1 MKIRLYALI
10 TAALLSG
17 CSMQNTREQDA
28 YVVQPPTYTPGE
40 FNRES
45 IYELLVAELAG
56 QQGQFDLAL
65 NNYIKQARLNRDP
78 AIAERATRVAQ
89 YLRSVEGITEAA
101 GLWIETDPENAEP
114 YQISASI
121 LLHQKRY
128 EEAMPL
134 VERALEFDRPR
145 MLAVIRGQIPEM
157 PNEVISGY
165 INLFTQLLDKEPNQT
180 DVLVTQGLLYKQQKN
195 LDAALDAYETALA
208 IDARSADAIAQKA
221 ELLRL
226 RGQFTQALQTLAP
239 ALKSQPD
246 NQSLMI
252 LNTQLLFQSGQIEK
266 GVAQAQEIL
275 AINNKDYQLKFYLAL
290 LLLEN
295 NRGDDAQILL
305 NELLEQN
312 SNDTRPYFY
321 LGTIAQQQGQIDQAI
336 DHYLKVDDPATTFQ
350 AIGRVSALLDSP
362 EDRERL
368 TGIIG
373 DLRKTRPDL
382 ASQLY
387 TMEAEWLNLHNFT
400 DDALV
405 VLEEALTRYSD
416 DVNLLYT
423 RAMMLESIDFARAE
437 EDLRKILEIEPDS
450 SLAMNALGYT
460 LTIHTERYEEAYELI
475 AKALEIR
482 PNDPAIIDSM
492 GWVLFKLQRYEES
505 IQYLQRAYDEI
516 KDGEVIGH
524 LVRAYWANGDKQKA
538 RALLDE
544 ALAKDPDNSHLQ
556 EAAQAIG
563 AR

>member
-28 YVVQPPTYTPGE
+28 YVVQPPIYSPGE

-89 YLRSVEGITEAA
+89 YLRNVEGITEAA
-101 GLWIETDPENAEP
+101 DLWIETDPENAEP

-128 EEAMPL
+128 EAAMPL

-180 DVLVTQGLLYKQQKN
+180 DVLVTQGLLYKQQNN
-195 LDAALDAYETALA
+195 LDAALAAYETALA
-208 IDARSADAIAQKA
+208 LNARSTDAIAQKA

-226 RGQFTQALQTLAP
+226 RGKYTQAMQTLAP

-252 LNTQLLFQSGQIEK
+252 LNTQLLFQSGQIDK

-275 AINNKDYQLKFYLAL
+275 AINAKDYQLKFYLAL

-295 NRGDDAQILL
+295 HRIDDAKPLL
-305 NELLEQN
+305 NELLKQN
-312 SNDTRPYFY
+312 SNDTRPHFY
-321 LGTIAQQQGQIDQAI
+321 LGTIAQQKGQIEQAI
-336 DHYLKVDDPATTFQ
+336 DHFLKVDDPSTAFQ

-373 DLRKTRPDL
+373 DVRKTRPDL
-382 ASQLY
+382 AIQLY

-405 VLEEALTRYSD
+405 VLEEALARYSD

-423 RAMMLESIDFARAE
+423 RAMMLEGIDFARAE

-460 LTIHTERYEEAYELI
+460 LTIHTERYDEAYALI
-475 AKALEIR
+475 AQALQIR
-482 PNDPAIIDSM
+482 PDDPAIIDSM
-492 GWVLFKLQRYEES
+492 GWVLFKLQRYEEA
-505 IQYLQRAYDEI
+505 IQYLQRAYNEI
-516 KDGEVIGH
+516 KDGEVAGH
-524 LVRAYWANGDKQKA
+524 LVKAYWANGDKQKA
-538 RALLDE
+538 RTLLDE
-544 ALAKDPDNSHLQ
+544 ALKKDPDNSHLQ

-563 AR
+563 VL

>member
-1 MKIRLYALI
+1 MKIRFFALV

-17 CSMQNTREQDA
+17 CSMQNTRDQDA

-65 NNYIKQARLNRDP
+65 SNYIKQARLNRDP

-89 YLRSVEGITEAA
+89 YLRSVDGITEAA
-101 GLWIETDPENAEP
+101 ALWIENDPENAEP

-128 EEAMPL
+128 TDAMPL

-157 PNEVISGY
+157 PEEVITGY
-165 INLFTQLLDKEPNQT
+165 INLFDQLLDKEPDQT
-180 DVLVTQGLLYKQQKN
+180 DVLVTQGLLYKAQNN

-208 IDARSADAIAQKA
+208 LNARSADAIAQKA

-226 RGQFTQALQTLAP
+226 RGQFPEALRTLAP
-239 ALKSQPD
+239 ALKAQPD

-252 LNTQLLFQSGQIEK
+252 LNAQLLFQSGQIDK

-275 AINNKDYQLKFYLAL
+275 AINSKDYQLKLYLTL

-295 NRGDDAQILL
+295 ERGDEAQVLL

-321 LGTIAQQQGQIDQAI
+321 LGTIAQQQEQFEQAI
-336 DHYLKVDDPATTFQ
+336 VYYLKVDDPTTTLQ

-362 EDRERL
+362 EDRERF
-368 TGIIG
+368 TGIIS
-373 DLRKTRPDL
+373 DLRKTRPNL
-382 ASQLY
+382 ATQLY
-387 TMEAEWLNLHNFT
+387 TIEAEWLNLHNFT

-405 VLEEALTRYSD
+405 VLEEALARYSD

-423 RAMMLESIDFARAE
+423 RAMMLEGIDFARAE

-460 LTIHTERYEEAYELI
+460 LTIHTERYDEAYELI
-475 AKALEIR
+475 RQALEIR
-482 PNDPAIIDSM
+482 PDDAAIIDSM
-492 GWVLFKLQRYEES
+492 GWVLFKLQRYDES
-505 IQYLQRAYDEI
+505 IQYLQRAYDKI
-516 KDGEVIGH
+516 KDSEVVGH
-524 LVRAYWANGDKQKA
+524 LVQAYWANGNKQKA
-538 RALLDE
+538 RELLDE

-563 AR
+563 AL

>member
-28 YVVQPPTYTPGE
+28 YVVQPPTYTAGE

-180 DVLVTQGLLYKQQKN
+180 DVLVTQGLLYKQQNN

-208 IDARSADAIAQKA
+208 LDARSADAIAQKA

-226 RGQFTQALQTLAP
+226 RGQFKQALQTLAP
-239 ALKSQPD
+239 ALKAQPD

-252 LNTQLLFQSGQIEK
+252 LNTQLLFQSGQVDK

-295 NRGDDAQILL
+295 NRGDDAKVLL
-305 NELLEQN
+305 NELLGQN

-321 LGTIAQQQGQIDQAI
+321 LGTIAQQKGQIDRAI
-336 DHYLKVDDPATTFQ
+336 DNYLKVDDPATTFQ

-362 EDRERL
+362 GDRERL
-368 TGIIG
+368 TSIIG

-405 VLEEALTRYSD
+405 VLEEALARYND

-423 RAMMLESIDFARAE
+423 RAMMLEGIDFARAE

-460 LTIHTERYEEAYELI
+460 LTIHTDRYEEAYELI
-475 AKALEIR
+475 AQALQIR
-482 PNDPAIIDSM
+482 PDDPAIIDSM

-505 IQYLQRAYDEI
+505 IQYLQRAYNEI
-516 KDGEVIGH
+516 KDGEVVSH
-524 LVRAYWANGDKQKA
+524 LVQAYWANGDKQKA
-538 RALLDE
+538 RTLLDK
-544 ALAKDPDNSHLQ
+544 ALKNDPDNSHLQ

-563 AR
+563 AQ

>member
-28 YVVQPPTYTPGE
+28 YVVQPPIYTPGE

-89 YLRSVEGITEAA
+89 YLRNVEGITEAA

-321 LGTIAQQQGQIDQAI
+321 LGTIAQQKGQIDRAI

>member
-1 MKIRLYALI
+1 M
-10 TAALLSG
+10 
-17 CSMQNTREQDA
+17 
-28 YVVQPPTYTPGE
+28 
-40 FNRES
+40 
-45 IYELLVAELAG
+45 
-56 QQGQFDLAL
+56 
-65 NNYIKQARLNRDP
+65 
-78 AIAERATRVAQ
+78 
-89 YLRSVEGITEAA
+89 
-101 GLWIETDPENAEP
+101 
-114 YQISASI
+114 
-121 LLHQKRY
+121 
-128 EEAMPL
+128 
-134 VERALEFDRPR
+134 
-145 MLAVIRGQIPEM
+145 
-157 PNEVISGY
+157 
-165 INLFTQLLDKEPNQT
+165 
-180 DVLVTQGLLYKQQKN
+180 
-195 LDAALDAYETALA
+195 A

-252 LNTQLLFQSGQIEK
+252 LNTQLLFQSGQIDK

-475 AKALEIR
+475 AQALQIR
-482 PNDPAIIDSM
+482 PDDPAIIDSM
-492 GWVLFKLQRYEES
+492 GWVLFKLQRYRGIDS
-505 IQYLQRAYDEI
+505 VSATR
-516 KDGEVIGH
+516 
-524 LVRAYWANGDKQKA
+524 VR
-538 RALLDE
+538 
-544 ALAKDPDNSHLQ
+544 
-556 EAAQAIG
+556 
-563 AR
+563 

>member
-1 MKIRLYALI
+1 MKIRFYALV

-17 CSMQNTREQDA
+17 CSMQNTRDQDA
-28 YVVQPPTYTPGE
+28 YVVQPPTYSPGE

-89 YLRSVEGITEAA
+89 YLRNVEGITEAA
-101 GLWIETDPENAEP
+101 ALWIENDPENAEP

-128 EEAMPL
+128 ADAMPL
-134 VERALEFDRPR
+134 VERALKFDRPR

-165 INLFTQLLDKEPNQT
+165 INLFTQLLDEEPNQT
-180 DVLVTQGLLYKQQKN
+180 DVLVTQGLLYKQQNN
-195 LDAALDAYETALA
+195 LDAALDAYEAALTLNP
-208 IDARSADAIAQKA
+208 RSADAIAQKA

-226 RGQFTQALQTLAP
+226 RGQFIQALQTLAP
-239 ALKSQPD
+239 ALQAQPD

-252 LNTQLLFQSGQIEK
+252 LNTQLLFQSDQIEK
-266 GVAQAQEIL
+266 GAAQAQEIL
-275 AINNKDYQLKFYLAL
+275 AINNKDYQLKLYLAL

-295 NRGDDAQILL
+295 GRNDDAKILL

-321 LGTIAQQQGQIDQAI
+321 LGTIAQQHEQYEQALTY
-336 DHYLKVDDPATTFQ
+336 YLKVNDPTITLQ
-350 AIGRVSALLDSP
+350 AIGRVSTLLDTP
-362 EDRERL
+362 EERERF
-368 TGIIG
+368 TGIIS

-382 ASQLY
+382 ATQLY

-405 VLEEALTRYSD
+405 VLEEALARFSN

-423 RAMMLESIDFARAE
+423 RAMMLESIDFTRAE
-437 EDLRKILEIEPDS
+437 EDLRQILEIEPDS

-475 AKALEIR
+475 RQALEIR
-482 PNDPAIIDSM
+482 PDDAAIIDSM
-492 GWVLFKLQRYEES
+492 GWVLFKLQRYDES
-505 IQYLQRAYDEI
+505 VQYLQRAYDRI
-516 KDGEVIGH
+516 KDGEVVGH
-524 LVRAYWANGDKQKA
+524 LVQAYWANGDKQKA
-538 RALLDE
+538 RELLDE

-563 AR
+563 AL

>member
-1 MKIRLYALI
+1 
-10 TAALLSG
+10 
-17 CSMQNTREQDA
+17 MQNTREQDA

>member
-28 YVVQPPTYTPGE
+28 YVVQPPIYTPGE

-89 YLRSVEGITEAA
+89 YLRNVEGITEAA

-134 VERALEFDRPR
+134 VERALKFDRPR

-252 LNTQLLFQSGQIEK
+252 LNAQLLFQSGQIEK

-295 NRGDDAQILL
+295 NRGEDAQILL

>member
-28 YVVQPPTYTPGE
+28 YVVQPPIYTPGE

-89 YLRSVEGITEAA
+89 YLRNVEGITEAA

-475 AKALEIR
+475 AQALEIR
-482 PNDPAIIDSM
+482 PDDPAIIDSM

-516 KDGEVIGH
+516 KDGEVVGH